1 MYTYFIGVGSNLG
14 GDRYRYIDEAFQSFQ
29 TRHDIYNAHTSTLIE
44 TEPWGGYKDQ
54 DTFINGMWSCESS
67 LSPHDMLEVLQ
78 NLERTAGR
86 ERHIHWGPRTLDL
99 DIILIYKDDR
109 LLSVEDESL
118 TVPHPYFWE
127 RDFVLK
133 SLMELLPDFI
143 YDGISIKDRLSVLDI

>member
-1 MYTYFIGVGSNLG
+1 MYTYFIGVGSNL

-29 TRHDIYNAHTSTLIE
+29 THDDIYNVHTSTLIE
-44 TEPWGGYKDQ
+44 TEPWGYKDQ
-54 DTFINGMWSCESS
+54 GTFVNSMWSCESS

-78 NLERTAGR
+78 NLERVAGR

-99 DIILIYKDDR
+99 DIILIYENDR
-109 LLSVEDESL
+109 LFSVDDEIL

-133 SLMELLPDFI
+133 SLMELLPAFI
-143 YDGISIKDRLSVLDI
+143 YNGISIKDRLSVLDI